1 MKRRKTQTKRQ
12 AKNQTKPRRSVP
24 DPKTILSESEL
35 RSSSGQ
41 VYRLIRTTQTDPY
54 DAPLG
59 KGKSK
64 R

>member
-12 AKNQTKPRRSVP
+12 AKNRTKPRRIVP
-24 DPKTILSESEL
+24 DPKTVLSESEL
-35 RSSSGQ
+35 RSNTGQ

-54 DAPLG
+54 DVPPG
-59 KGKSK
+59 KGNSK